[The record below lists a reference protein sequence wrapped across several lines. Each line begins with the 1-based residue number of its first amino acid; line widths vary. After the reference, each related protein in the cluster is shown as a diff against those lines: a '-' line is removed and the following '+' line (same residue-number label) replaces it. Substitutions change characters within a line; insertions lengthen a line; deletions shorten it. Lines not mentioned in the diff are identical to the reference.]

1 MKTLLVCALLAFAAY
16 TVVTQGWLDGVFD
29 RPVVKREWAVR
40 MARQAEA
47 DAARGAAQSRHR
59 AAVTA
64 CMGPAG
70 MALPPRLYD
79 VKWNACEQSLA
90 GAAAVVA
97 STPAA
102 PVAPSPAPAAPEPAE
117 PAAPETAAQ

>member
-1 MKTLLVCALLAFAAY
+1 MKTLLVVALLAFAAY
-16 TVVTQGWLDGVFD
+16 TVLTQGWLDGVFE

-47 DAARGAAQSRHR
+47 DAARGAAQTRRR

-79 VKWNACEQSLA
+79 EKWSACEQSLA
-90 GAAAVVA
+90 R
-97 STPAA
+97 PAA
-102 PVAPSPAPAAPEPAE
+102 EPRPAPAAG
-117 PAAPETAAQ
+117 ETAAP